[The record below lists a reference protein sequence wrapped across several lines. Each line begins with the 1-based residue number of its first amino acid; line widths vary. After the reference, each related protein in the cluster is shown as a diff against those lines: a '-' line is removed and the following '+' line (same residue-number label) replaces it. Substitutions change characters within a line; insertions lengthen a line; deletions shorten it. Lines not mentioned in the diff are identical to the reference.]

1 MHFFRHCSR
10 FLLTCLLSF
19 TPFVSQAQA
28 CTQTV
33 TVSASDNWPPY
44 SFRSGEQYH
53 GLDIEILELVLKS
66 ADLCW
71 RYVSFPSS
79 SRAFEEFKKGKV
91 DIIFAASFTQER
103 RRFSEFSVPYR
114 DEVMQLFRHESNP
127 LSPQRA
133 LTPTLSFLS
142 KSIVAVNRGSVYGEA
157 FSRVVQQC
165 PDCVVDINLATERF
179 DLLVKKRVDYAV
191 EDLFTGI
198 YLINRVPYKAHI
210 RASRLTVHK
219 NPVHYMIRPGLL
231 SEKRLQQF
239 NLAIIRNQAAID
251 ALIDQHFQRL
261 LSGAEQVKQ

>member
-1 MHFFRHCSR
+1 MLCVSKSSSASTAAQ
-10 FLLTCLLSF
+10 TC
-19 TPFVSQAQA
+19 V
-28 CTQTV
+28 QTV

-44 SFRSGEQYH
+44 SYRVGDQYH
-53 GLDIEILELVLKS
+53 GLDIEILELVLKN

-79 SRAFEEFKKGKV
+79 SRTFEEFKKGKV
-91 DIIFAASFTQER
+91 DVIFAASFTQER

-114 DEVMQLFRHESNP
+114 DEVMQLFSHADNP
-127 LSPQRA
+127 LSPQNA

-157 FSRVVQQC
+157 FSRISQQC

-198 YLINRVPYKAHI
+198 YLINRDPYKS
-210 RASRLTVHK
+210 RVRVSRLTVHK
-219 NPVHYMIRPGLL
+219 NPAHYMIRPGLF

-239 NLAIIRNQAAID
+239 NLAIIRNQPAID
-251 ALIDQHFQRL
+251 ALIDLHFQRL
-261 LSGAEQVKQ
+261 LLVSSQAKQ